1 MVVNKGNAQ
10 EYKFTDNN
18 PNDNEAVLEITIVS
32 KKMGST
38 YRLSVSESKSMMR
51 AVPSETHK
59 VLLPTAPRDNT
70 SAPKAVEYHFEE
82 PKFSNLRSLKLFL
95 VSPSDKSVQVSLRIR
110 KQVVNQ
116 FTYEGVSLDQQLFQ
130 RNGVTYFGV
139 NSQSLTVRKGVYILS
154 LTNTNKESAAR
165 VQFRFIFNDVLEM
178 EANGMTTGYLNN
190 SARDIIQIAYPT
202 QSELTLSFLS
212 CSGKMNVSYS
222 RNELDYGNP
231 GTQIFKE
238 EVGANSSVF
247 ELKNF
252 TTYNTE
258 SDVYYIQIQSL
269 DKEPAEYALL
279 SRQHD
284 YAAAADSSDMIKLGK
299 LVSVTNNQVA
309 KHLDFNFETPVLSPE
324 SIKKVYPQASR
335 LVIQLT
341 AVIYGGINQVE
352 GQVEAKIMRGI
363 YCPKSFDRENDLI
376 RATAQIEAAEGE
388 FYSLPNKITI
398 RKQVSD
404 EYHQKLMQQGMI
416 ISFGDIGRV
425 IPIATLYIYEKD
437 DLEPSGIA
445 VVHGSPT
452 KVDASSL
459 FVIENGLPP
468 GNYLDT
474 LTGKVTLIV
483 AMLMSMLLVLTA
495 VYFCAH
501 RISGGYKRIEG
512 EVKLTPDL
520 NSSGAEMTGLK
531 RIEETRPDES
541 A

>member
-1 MVVNKGNAQ
+1 MVVNKGIAQ

-116 FTYEGVSLDQQLFQ
+116 FTYEDVSLDQQLLQ

-363 YCPKSFDRENDLI
+363 Y
-376 RATAQIEAAEGE
+376 
-388 FYSLPNKITI
+388 
-398 RKQVSD
+398 
-404 EYHQKLMQQGMI
+404 
-416 ISFGDIGRV
+416 
-425 IPIATLYIYEKD
+425 
-437 DLEPSGIA
+437 
-445 VVHGSPT
+445 
-452 KVDASSL
+452 
-459 FVIENGLPP
+459 
-468 GNYLDT
+468 
-474 LTGKVTLIV
+474 
-483 AMLMSMLLVLTA
+483 
-495 VYFCAH
+495 
-501 RISGGYKRIEG
+501 
-512 EVKLTPDL
+512 
-520 NSSGAEMTGLK
+520 
-531 RIEETRPDES
+531 
-541 A
+541 